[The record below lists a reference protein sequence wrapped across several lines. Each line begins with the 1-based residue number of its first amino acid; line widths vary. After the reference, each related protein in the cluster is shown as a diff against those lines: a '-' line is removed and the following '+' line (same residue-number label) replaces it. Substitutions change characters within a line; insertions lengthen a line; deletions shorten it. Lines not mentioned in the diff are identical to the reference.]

1 MQNNFYKG
9 SFSNF
14 GRIRLW
20 LGIYLLLTGMT
31 ILIFPEILV
40 AMVAFP
46 FIAGGIF
53 FIQSWFRERRSRGKM
68 QHIEF

>member
-1 MQNNFYKG
+1 MRNYYQG

-14 GRIRLW
+14 GRARLG
-20 LGIYLLLTGMT
+20 LGLYLLLTGIT

-40 AMVAFP
+40 AMIAFP

-53 FIQSWFRERRSRGKM
+53 FIQGWFKERKSRNRIH
-68 QHIEF
+68 HIEF

>member
-1 MQNNFYKG
+1 
-9 SFSNF
+9 
-14 GRIRLW
+14 
-20 LGIYLLLTGMT
+20 
-31 ILIFPEILV
+31 V